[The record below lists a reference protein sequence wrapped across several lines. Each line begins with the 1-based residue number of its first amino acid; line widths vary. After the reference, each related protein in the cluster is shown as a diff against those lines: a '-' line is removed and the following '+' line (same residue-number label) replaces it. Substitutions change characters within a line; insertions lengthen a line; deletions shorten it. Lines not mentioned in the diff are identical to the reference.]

1 MIPVSFSNN
10 KEGGFRSMRTVLT
23 PPSMAQHNET
33 GKQGEIEAARF
44 LGEKGYEIM
53 ARNFRYQHAE
63 IDLVAKK
70 GKLLVFVEVKTRTNL
85 SFGNPEEFVSY
96 TKAKL
101 VMKAAEHYIFTHN
114 WQFDVRFDIVAVSIV
129 GNEMRVNHV
138 EDAFF

>member
-1 MIPVSFSNN
+1 
-10 KEGGFRSMRTVLT
+10 
-23 PPSMAQHNET
+23 MAQHNET
-33 GKQGEIEAARF
+33 GKQGETEAARF
-44 LGEKGYEIM
+44 LQEKGYEIM

-70 GKLLVFVEVKTRTNL
+70 GKMMVFVEVKTRTNL

-96 TKAKL
+96 AKAKL

-114 WQFDVRFDIVAVSIV
+114 WQFDVRFDILAISIA
-129 GNEMRVNHV
+129 GSEMRVKHV